1 MAKSMDF
8 PSSAKKRKYADNLE
22 ISGQQET
29 PDVSYVAVPGPQGER
44 GIQGPK
50 GERGPEG
57 QQGLQGPKGDSGKDG
72 RDGKD
77 GKDGTSILSPS
88 MQNIGWGLYLPSD
101 KKLVRTGADEGDDG
115 WVSLLLPGDNENA
128 FEKFLPKGCVSL
140 WNYNTQ
146 KINLRTLNIGSIIT
160 IRYNIEISTF
170 MTNTEIWLR
179 TSTDQSDHYPTSYV
193 GSLKYMYD
201 YDISVDQT
209 FFLESRG
216 IQTNGC
222 MPQIRTDNSCSVSLK
237 SMYIAVS

>member
-8 PSSAKKRKYADNLE
+8 PSAAKKRKYADNLE
-22 ISGQQET
+22 SSLQQES
-29 PDVSYVAVPGPQGER
+29 DIAYIAVPGPQGER

-57 QQGLQGPKGDSGKDG
+57 PQGLQGPKGDPGQDG
-72 RDGKD
+72 VNGKD
-77 GKDGTSILSPS
+77 GKDGISILSPS
-88 MQNIGWGLYLPSD
+88 MQNIGWGLYLPSE

-128 FEKFLPKGCVSL
+128 FEKYLPRGCVAL

-146 KINLRTLNIGSIIT
+146 KLNLKTLNIGSIIT

-179 TSTDQSDHYPTSYV
+179 TFTDQSDHYPTNYV

-222 MPQIRTDNSCSVSLK
+222 RPQIRTDNTCSVALK

>member
-8 PSSAKKRKYADNLE
+8 PSAAKKRKYADNLE
-22 ISGQQET
+22 LSSQQES
-29 PDVSYVAVPGPQGER
+29 DISYVAVPGPQGER
-44 GIQGPK
+44 GIQGPR

-57 QQGLQGPKGDSGKDG
+57 PQGLQGLKGDPGKDG
-72 RDGKD
+72 VNGKD
-77 GKDGTSILSPS
+77 GKDGISILSPS
-88 MQNIGWGLYLPSD
+88 MQNIGWSLYLPSE
-101 KKLVRTGADEGDDG
+101 KKIIRTGADEGDDG
-115 WVSLLLPGDNENA
+115 WVSLLLPGDNSKNS
-128 FEKFLPKGCVSL
+128 FEKYLPKDGVSL

-146 KINLRTLNIGSIIT
+146 KLNLKTLNLGAIIT

-179 TSTDQSDHYPTSYV
+179 THTDQSDHYPTNYV

-216 IQTNGC
+216 VQTNGC
-222 MPQIRTDNSCSVSLK
+222 RPQIRTDNNCSVALK

>member
-8 PSSAKKRKYADNLE
+8 PSAAKKRKYADNLE
-22 ISGQQET
+22 ESVSISNPEI
-29 PDVSYVAVPGPQGER
+29 SYVAVPGPQGER

-50 GERGPEG
+50 GERGPAGE
-57 QQGLQGPKGDSGKDG
+57 QGPKGEKGDPGKN
-72 RDGKD
+72 GKD
-77 GKDGTSILSPS
+77 GKDGISILSPS

-115 WVSLLLPGDNENA
+115 WVSLLLPGDSENA
-128 FEKFLPKGCVSL
+128 FEKYLPRDCVAL

-170 MTNTEIWLR
+170 MTNTEIWMR
-179 TSTDQSDHYPTSYV
+179 TYTDQSDHYPTNYV

-222 MPQIRTDNSCSVSLK
+222 RPQIRTDNSCSVALK
-237 SMYIAVS
+237 SIYIAVS

>member
-8 PSSAKKRKYADNLE
+8 PSAAKKRKYADNLE
-22 ISGQQET
+22 IAGQQET

-57 QQGLQGPKGDSGKDG
+57 QQGLQGPKGDPGK
-72 RDGKD
+72 DGKD
-77 GKDGTSILSPS
+77 GKDGISILSPS
-88 MQNIGWGLYLPSD
+88 MQNIGWGLYLPSE
-101 KKLVRTGADEGDDG
+101 KKIVRTGADEGDDG
-115 WVSLLLPGDNENA
+115 WVSLLLPGDNENS
-128 FEKFLPKGCVSL
+128 FENYLPRGCVAL

-146 KINLRTLNIGSIIT
+146 KINLKTLNIGSIIT

-179 TSTDQSDHYPTSYV
+179 THTDQSDHYPTNYV

-216 IQTNGC
+216 VQTNGC
-222 MPQIRTDNSCSVSLK
+222 RPQIRTDNSCSVALK

>member
-8 PSSAKKRKYADNLE
+8 PSAAKKRKYSDNLE
-22 ISGQQET
+22 VSSQQDNPEIA
-29 PDVSYVAVPGPQGER
+29 YVAVPGPQGER

-57 QQGLQGPKGDSGKDG
+57 QQGLQGPKGDPGKDG

-77 GKDGTSILSPS
+77 GKDGISILSPS
-88 MQNIGWGLYLPSD
+88 MQNIGWGLYSPSD
-101 KKLVRTGADEGDDG
+101 KKLIRTGADEGDDG
-115 WVSLLLPGDNENA
+115 WVSLTLPGSTENA
-128 FEKFLPKGCVSL
+128 FEDYLPRGCVGL

-179 TSTDQSDHYPTSYV
+179 THTDMSDHYPTTYV

-209 FFLESRG
+209 FFLESRQ

-222 MPQIRTDNSCSVSLK
+222 RPQIRTDNSCSARLK
-237 SMYIAVS
+237 SMFIAVS

>member
-8 PSSAKKRKYADNLE
+8 PSAAKKRKYSDNLE
-22 ISGQQET
+22 ESSYTSNPEI
-29 PDVSYVAVPGPQGER
+29 SYVAVPGPQGER

-50 GERGPEG
+50 GERGPSG
-57 QQGLQGPKGDSGKDG
+57 DQGPKGDKGDSGKDG
-72 RDGKD
+72 KD
-77 GKDGTSILSPS
+77 GKDGVSILSPS

-101 KKLVRTGADEGDDG
+101 KKIVRTGADEGDDG
-115 WVSLLLPGDNENA
+115 WVSFTLPGKSENS
-128 FEKFLPKGCVSL
+128 FEDYLPRGSVGL

-179 TSTDQSDHYPTSYV
+179 TFTEESDHYPTSYV
-193 GSLKYMYD
+193 GSLKYIYD
-201 YDISVDQT
+201 YDISIDQT

-222 MPQIRTDNSCSVSLK
+222 RPQIRTDNACSASLK
-237 SMYIAVS
+237 SMFISVS